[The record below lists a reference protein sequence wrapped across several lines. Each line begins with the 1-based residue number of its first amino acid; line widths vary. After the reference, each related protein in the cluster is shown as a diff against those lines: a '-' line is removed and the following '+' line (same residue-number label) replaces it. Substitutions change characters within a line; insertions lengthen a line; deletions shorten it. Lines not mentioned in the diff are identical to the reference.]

1 LLVVIAI
8 IAILAA
14 LLLPALA
21 AAKRKAQQSVCLS
34 NVKQLAMANI
44 LYAGDNHGSMMQP
57 AGAGSPYGAKAGW
70 VGGLIDYF
78 AKSTNLIRCPT
89 ARIPIVPP
97 FNFFSTPGNPT
108 GGGQPGTV
116 NNAWV
121 LYLTVNSPLGW
132 TISCSYT
139 YNAWFYS
146 PAAPGVNRD
155 AAAIESTIFKVA
167 DPALCFLKDT
177 DIQQPASTPIYAD
190 GIWQD
195 ACPTERDSPGQNL
208 LIGTDWLAQRGGYE
222 MGRMAIPRHAGVN
235 SPSQKYTTSWQ
246 TAAPP
251 GAVIVA
257 FCDGHSQMTRLPD
270 LWNLSWH
277 KNWGQIVPVNIGTPQ
292 PY

>member
-1 LLVVIAI
+1 MVIAI

-34 NVKQLAMANI
+34 NVKQMVMANI
-44 LYAGDNHGSMMQP
+44 LYAGDNHGGMMQP
-57 AGAGSPYGAKAGW
+57 AGTANPYGAKAGW

-89 ARIPIVPP
+89 ARSPVSPP
-97 FNFFSTPGNPT
+97 FNFFSSPGNPT
-108 GGGQPGTV
+108 GGGQPGTA

-155 AAAIESTIFKVA
+155 AAVIETSMFRVA
-167 DPALCFLKDT
+167 DPSLCFLKDT
-177 DIQQPASTPIYAD
+177 DIQQPSLTPIYAD
-190 GIWQD
+190 GNWQD
-195 ACPTERDSPGQNL
+195 ACPTERDSPGQDL
-208 LIGTDWLAQRGGYE
+208 LIGTDWLAQRGGFE
-222 MGRMAIPRHAGVN
+222 MGRMAIQRHGQVSSAYRN
-235 SPSQKYTTSWQ
+235 YTSSWQ
-246 TAAPP
+246 TAPPP
-251 GAVIVA
+251 GAVTVA
-257 FCDGHSQMTRLPD
+257 FFDGHSQLTRLPD
-270 LWNLSWH
+270 LWTLYWH
-277 KNWGQIVPVNIGTPQ
+277 KNWGQIAQPQ
-292 PY
+292 VGSPKPY